1 MKIIIRKH
9 LGPCLAG
16 FVFMMAHVDVD
27 ANPSSLANFVEL
39 KLKEQNLQTIYK
51 ET

>member
-16 FVFMMAHVDVD
+16 FVFMMAHVD
-27 ANPSSLANFVEL
+27 ANPSSLETFVEL